1 LQDFASRV
9 IGWLGPENPERVVY
23 GVILLGALLATESG
37 LHDRYVETVS
47 SALIALAVYW
57 LAHSY
62 AILLGRRLSTGEHL
76 SFGSLCRALAREWAI
91 VRGASIPL
99 LPVLVGWMVGA
110 PQYTAVTVAVWTA
123 VATIVALEL
132 LAGVSARASAGE
144 VAMEAAV
151 GVAMGV
157 AILALKAIAH

>member
-1 LQDFASRV
+1 LQDLASRV
-9 IGWLGPENPERVVY
+9 IRWLGPENPERVVY

-37 LHDRYVETVS
+37 LHESYLDTVS
-47 SALIALAVYW
+47 SALIVLAVYW

-62 AILLGRRLSTGEHL
+62 AVLLGSRLSTGDHL
-76 SFGSLCRALAREWAI
+76 TLAALGGALAREWAI

-99 LPVLVGWMVGA
+99 LPLLIGWILGTPLA
-110 PQYTAVTVAVWTA
+110 TAASVAIWTA
-123 VATIVALEL
+123 VASIVALEL

-144 VAMEAAV
+144 LTMEAGV
-151 GVAMGV
+151 GIAMGL